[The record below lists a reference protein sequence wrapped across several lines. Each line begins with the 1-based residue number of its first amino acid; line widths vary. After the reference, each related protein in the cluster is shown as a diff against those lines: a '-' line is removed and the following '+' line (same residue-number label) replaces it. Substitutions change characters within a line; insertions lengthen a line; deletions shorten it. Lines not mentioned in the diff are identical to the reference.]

1 MKRLRNRRR
10 PEPRRGPPQWV
21 PTLGELQKTLQQG
34 EHLPLRPLPMFESNF
49 IQVTNRGAP
58 VYVHHRTNRVT
69 MGVAASLPGLVLPDM
84 LLMAQPPEDRECSN
98 LVLTRMIPLDL
109 AHLYVHDLSAW
120 RLKLRLVTGRYYYL
134 ELDAPDSEVGF
145 LFDRWIRLISQLQQP
160 ATSWAPRTLHTP
172 PTGLSH
178 LGPPASTWRLQ
189 VPSHHR
195 HSVTT
200 AEPTFPYKILTAQR
214 QKAKTLRR
222 KFKSQAVGDSLP
234 LVWSQLEHADARKKS
249 TEKKPQPDLPSGRPK
264 TEIQVSEKPSIT
276 IRTIFSII
284 SNTTDHMESS
294 PKAVGCSD
302 SEGGTCLA
310 GLLETPLH
318 CIAEHSPETPLLGT
332 CDDLD
337 MCAWQQHVD
346 NLMDPETSTMSS
358 CSICPAAYT
367 PNFPS
372 FKEKA
377 RPLRPTWKPLAVPT
391 APHKAPFIL
400 DQSKRVSAMP
410 APLQMSTAHGPS
422 QKATAYTPAPKKAP
436 FQKPPHVPTIPQ
448 KASAV
453 PGPSQKPRHAPAIP
467 QKSPVM
473 VAPSQRA
480 PGTLGVSPKAV
491 SHPAPNR
498 KSVFLPA
505 PSQKGLI
512 LPTQHRLTLG
522 PDSISVV
529 PSRSHGGD
537 MLEKRKPEEKPEPVK
552 LMGTKEKNV
561 VDMRT
566 QKTTVE
572 VPFTTTEKKSEEVL
586 IRSAQEIAVNG
597 LKGKGKL
604 EDRVHTM
611 KEEIA
616 LDMPGFKSKE
626 VGQQQKWVKTKK
638 WAIQEAPQEQTRPF
652 SVEGLTLAK
661 LMIIAG
667 SKDPTLRSGLVDLP
681 SWLSTSQGCDL
692 STMGRVLLSPTH
704 LSMLEETLVG
714 VREQPQLG
722 VRVKEMPQDS
732 KGPSNVSSHPRRAA
746 SSPKMN
752 VASQTPIPL
761 PSTRWEDIPESPTSL
776 TPISKMEA
784 RVSQQPRRVSQEP
797 ERGPDQGP
805 VATVGSNLEI
815 LLPTLLEIESMEDE
829 ASKMEKIKDE
839 LGAFAPSPRCQG
851 EDWEFRPGHLTFE
864 MSAGRTR
871 SSLNS
876 GMRGTQLQSP
886 VSRGAYRGQVA
897 PEPCPQVLCT
907 STVRSRVLKRPG
919 GGGVLLV
926 G

>member
-1 MKRLRNRRR
+1 MNRLRNRRR
-10 PEPRRGPPQWV
+10 PEPLRGPPQWV

-49 IQVTNRGAP
+49 IQVPGSLRPAGRRKRGKRGGRSPVRTGGFGGQEAAGRRDGGGRLAVGEPEERRDPTGPSPSPWTPQVTNRGAP

-145 LFDRWIRLISQLQQP
+145 LFDRWIRLISRLQQP

-189 VPSHHR
+189 VPSRHR

-200 AEPTFPYKILTAQR
+200 TEPTFPYKILTAQR
-214 QKAKTLRR
+214 QKAK
-222 KFKSQAVGDSLP
+222 
-234 LVWSQLEHADARKKS
+234 
-249 TEKKPQPDLPSGRPK
+249 
-264 TEIQVSEKPSIT
+264 
-276 IRTIFSII
+276 
-284 SNTTDHMESS
+284 
-294 PKAVGCSD
+294 GCSD
-302 SEGGTCLA
+302 SVGGTCLA

-318 CIAEHSPETPLLGT
+318 CISEHSPETPLLGT
-332 CDDLD
+332 CDHLD

-372 FKEKA
+372 FNEKA
-377 RPLRPTWKPLAVPT
+377 RPLPPTWKPLAVPT
-391 APHKAPFIL
+391 ARHKAPFIL

-410 APLQMSTAHGPS
+410 APLQMSAAPGPS
-422 QKATAYTPAPKKAP
+422 QKATAYSPAPKKAP
-436 FQKPPHVPTIPQ
+436 FQKPPHVPTIPR

-467 QKSPVM
+467 QKAPVM

-480 PGTLGVSPKAV
+480 PGTFGVSPKAV

-512 LPTQHRLTLG
+512 SPTQHRMTLG
-522 PDSISVV
+522 PDSVSMA

-561 VDMRT
+561 VDTRT

-586 IRSAQEIAVNG
+586 IRRAQEITVNG

-626 VGQQQKWVKTKK
+626 VGQQKKWVKTKK
-638 WAIQEAPQEQTRPF
+638 LAIQEAPQEQTRPF

-722 VRVKEMPQDS
+722 VRVEEMPQDS
-732 KGPSNVSSHPRRAA
+732 KGPSNVSSRPRRAA

-829 ASKMEKIKDE
+829 ASKVAKIKDE
-839 LGAFAPSPRCQG
+839 LGAFAPSPS
-851 EDWEFRPGHLTFE
+851 RPH
-864 MSAGRTR
+864 S
-871 SSLNS
+871 
-876 GMRGTQLQSP
+876 QQS
-886 VSRGAYRGQVA
+886 Q
-897 PEPCPQVLCT
+897 
-907 STVRSRVLKRPG
+907 
-919 GGGVLLV
+919 
-926 G
+926 

>member
-1 MKRLRNRRR
+1 MNRLRNMRR
-10 PEPRRGPPQWV
+10 PEPLRGPPQWV

-49 IQVTNRGAP
+49 VQVTNRGAP

-145 LFDRWIRLISQLQQP
+145 LFDRWMRLISQLQQP

-189 VPSHHR
+189 VPSHRR

-214 QKAKTLRR
+214 QKAKTLKR

-234 LVWSQLEHADARKKS
+234 LVWSQLQHVDARKKS
-249 TEKKPQPDLPSGRPK
+249 TEKKPQSDLPSGRLK

-284 SNTTDHMESS
+284 SNTPDHMESS

-302 SEGGTCLA
+302 SEGGACLA

-318 CIAEHSPETPLLGT
+318 CISEDSPEMPLLGT

-358 CSICPAAYT
+358 CSIHPAAYT
-367 PNFPS
+367 PDFPS
-372 FKEKA
+372 FNKKA
-377 RPLRPTWKPLAVPT
+377 RPLPPNWKPLAVPT

-410 APLQMSTAHGPS
+410 AALQMSTAPGPS
-422 QKATAYTPAPKKAP
+422 QKATAYPPVPQKAP
-436 FQKPPHVPTIPQ
+436 FQKPPHVPTVPQ
-448 KASAV
+448 KAPAM

-467 QKSPVM
+467 QKPPVM
-473 VAPSQRA
+473 AVPSQRA

-505 PSQKGLI
+505 PSQKGLTS
-512 LPTQHRLTLG
+512 PTQHRMTLG
-522 PDSISVV
+522 PDSVSVV
-529 PSRSHGGD
+529 PSRSHRGGV
-537 MLEKRKPEEKPEPVK
+537 LEKRKPEEKPEPVK

-561 VDMRT
+561 VEMRT

-586 IRSAQEIAVNG
+586 IRRAQEIAVDG

-604 EDRVHTM
+604 EDRVHMM
-611 KEEIA
+611 KEEID

-626 VGQQQKWVKTKK
+626 VGQQKKWVKTKK
-638 WAIQEAPQEQTRPF
+638 LAIQQAPQEQTRPF

-667 SKDPTLRSGLVDLP
+667 SKDPTLRSALVNLP

-692 STMGRVLLSPTH
+692 SMMGRVPLGPTH

-714 VREQPQLG
+714 VREQPKLG
-722 VRVKEMPQDS
+722 VRVEEMPQDS
-732 KGPSNVSSHPRRAA
+732 KGPSNVSSRPRRAA

-815 LLPTLLEIESMEDE
+815 LLPTLLEIESMKDE
-829 ASKMEKIKDE
+829 ASKVEKIKKE
-839 LGAFAPSPRCQG
+839 LGAFTPSPRKNSPEAG
-851 EDWEFRPGHLTFE
+851 EYVMCRADVELWDVPLWE
-864 MSAGRTR
+864 SR
-871 SSLNS
+871 SC
-876 GMRGTQLQSP
+876 GALQ
-886 VSRGAYRGQVA
+886 A
-897 PEPCPQVLCT
+897 T
-907 STVRSRVLKRPG
+907 
-919 GGGVLLV
+919 
-926 G
+926 

>member
-1 MKRLRNRRR
+1 MNRLRNLRR
-10 PEPRRGPPQWV
+10 PEPLRGPPQWV

-49 IQVTNRGAP
+49 VQVTNRGAP

-145 LFDRWIRLISQLQQP
+145 LFDRWMRLISQLQQP

-189 VPSHHR
+189 VPSHRR

-214 QKAKTLRR
+214 QKAKTLKR

-234 LVWSQLEHADARKKS
+234 LVWSQLQHVDARKKS
-249 TEKKPQPDLPSGRPK
+249 TEKKPQSDLPSGRLK

-284 SNTTDHMESS
+284 SNTPDHMESS
-294 PKAVGCSD
+294 PKGCSD
-302 SEGGTCLA
+302 SEGGACLA

-318 CIAEHSPETPLLGT
+318 CISEDSPEMPLLGT

-358 CSICPAAYT
+358 CSIHPAAYT

-372 FKEKA
+372 FNKKA
-377 RPLRPTWKPLAVPT
+377 RPLPPNWKPLAVPT

-410 APLQMSTAHGPS
+410 AALQMSTAPGPS
-422 QKATAYTPAPKKAP
+422 QKATAYPPVPQKAP
-436 FQKPPHVPTIPQ
+436 FQKPPHVPTVPQ
-448 KASAV
+448 KAPAM

-467 QKSPVM
+467 QKPPVM
-473 VAPSQRA
+473 AVPSQRA

-505 PSQKGLI
+505 PSQKGLTS
-512 LPTQHRLTLG
+512 PTQHRMTLG
-522 PDSISVV
+522 PDSVSVV
-529 PSRSHGGD
+529 PSRSHRGD
-537 MLEKRKPEEKPEPVK
+537 VLEKRKPEEKPEPVK

-561 VDMRT
+561 VETRT

-586 IRSAQEIAVNG
+586 IRRAQEIAVDG

-604 EDRVHTM
+604 EDRVHMM
-611 KEEIA
+611 KEEID

-626 VGQQQKWVKTKK
+626 VGQQKKWVKTKK
-638 WAIQEAPQEQTRPF
+638 LAIQQAPQEQTRPF

-667 SKDPTLRSGLVDLP
+667 SKDPTLRSALVNLP

-692 STMGRVLLSPTH
+692 SMMGRVPLGPTH

-722 VRVKEMPQDS
+722 VRVEEMPQDS
-732 KGPSNVSSHPRRAA
+732 KGPSNVSSRPRRAA

-815 LLPTLLEIESMEDE
+815 LLPTLLEIESMKDE
-829 ASKMEKIKDE
+829 ASKVEKIKKE
-839 LGAFAPSPRCQG
+839 LGAFAPSPRY
-851 EDWEFRPGHLTFE
+851 L
-864 MSAGRTR
+864 A
-871 SSLNS
+871 
-876 GMRGTQLQSP
+876 
-886 VSRGAYRGQVA
+886 VA
-897 PEPCPQVLCT
+897 MIL
-907 STVRSRVLKRPG
+907 STW
-919 GGGVLLV
+919 
-926 G
+926 

>member
-1 MKRLRNRRR
+1 MNRLRNLRR
-10 PEPRRGPPQWV
+10 PEPLRGPPQWV

-49 IQVTNRGAP
+49 VQVTNRGAP

-145 LFDRWIRLISQLQQP
+145 LFDRWMRLISQLQQP

-189 VPSHHR
+189 VPSHRR

-214 QKAKTLRR
+214 QKAKTLKR

-234 LVWSQLEHADARKKS
+234 LVWSQLQHVDARKKS
-249 TEKKPQPDLPSGRPK
+249 TEKKPQSDLPSGRLK

-284 SNTTDHMESS
+284 SNTPDHMESS

-302 SEGGTCLA
+302 SEGGACLA

-318 CIAEHSPETPLLGT
+318 CISEDSPEMPLLGT

-358 CSICPAAYT
+358 CSIHPAAYT

-372 FKEKA
+372 FNKKA
-377 RPLRPTWKPLAVPT
+377 RPLPPNWKPLAVPT

-410 APLQMSTAHGPS
+410 AALQMSTAPGPS
-422 QKATAYTPAPKKAP
+422 QKATAYPPVPQKAP
-436 FQKPPHVPTIPQ
+436 FQKPPHVPTVPQ
-448 KASAV
+448 KAPAM

-467 QKSPVM
+467 QKPPVM
-473 VAPSQRA
+473 AVPSQRA

-505 PSQKGLI
+505 PSQKGLTS
-512 LPTQHRLTLG
+512 PTQHRMTLG
-522 PDSISVV
+522 PDSVSVV
-529 PSRSHGGD
+529 PSRSHRGD
-537 MLEKRKPEEKPEPVK
+537 VLEKRKPEEKPEPVK

-561 VDMRT
+561 VETRT

-586 IRSAQEIAVNG
+586 IRRAQEIAVDG

-604 EDRVHTM
+604 EDRVHMM
-611 KEEIA
+611 KEEID

-626 VGQQQKWVKTKK
+626 VGQQKKWVKTKK
-638 WAIQEAPQEQTRPF
+638 LAIQQAPQEQTRPF

-667 SKDPTLRSGLVDLP
+667 SKDPTLRSALVNLP

-692 STMGRVLLSPTH
+692 SMMGRVPLGPTH

-722 VRVKEMPQDS
+722 VRVEEMPQDS
-732 KGPSNVSSHPRRAA
+732 KGPSNVSSRPRRAA

-815 LLPTLLEIESMEDE
+815 LLPTLLEIESMKDE
-829 ASKMEKIKDE
+829 ASKVEKIKKE
-839 LGAFAPSPRCQG
+839 LGAFAPSPRKNSPEAG
-851 EDWEFRPGHLTFE
+851 EYVMCRADAELWDVPLWE
-864 MSAGRTR
+864 SR
-871 SSLNS
+871 SC
-876 GMRGTQLQSP
+876 GALQ
-886 VSRGAYRGQVA
+886 A
-897 PEPCPQVLCT
+897 T
-907 STVRSRVLKRPG
+907 
-919 GGGVLLV
+919 
-926 G
+926 

>member
-1 MKRLRNRRR
+1 MNRLRNLRR
-10 PEPRRGPPQWV
+10 PEPLRGPPQWV
-21 PTLGELQKTLQQG
+21 PTLGELQKTLQHG

-49 IQVTNRGAP
+49 VQVTNRGAP

-84 LLMAQPPEDRECSN
+84 LLLAQPPEDRECSN

-145 LFDRWIRLISQLQQP
+145 LFDRWMRLINQLQQP

-195 HSVTT
+195 RSVTT
-200 AEPTFPYKILTAQR
+200 VEPTFPYKILTAQK
-214 QKAKTLRR
+214 QKVKTLKR

-234 LVWSQLEHADARKKS
+234 LVWSQLEHTDATKKS

-284 SNTTDHMESS
+284 SNTPDHMESS
-294 PKAVGCSD
+294 PKAGCSD

-318 CIAEHSPETPLLGT
+318 CISEDSPEMPLLGA
-332 CDDLD
+332 CDGLD
-337 MCAWQQHVD
+337 MCAWQQDVH
-346 NLMDPETSTMSS
+346 NLMDPETSTMST
-358 CSICPAAYT
+358 CSIRPASYT
-367 PNFPS
+367 PDFPS
-372 FKEKA
+372 FNEKA
-377 RPLRPTWKPLAVPT
+377 RPLPRTWKPPAVP
-391 APHKAPFIL
+391 AALRKAPFIL
-400 DQSKRVSAMP
+400 DQSKRVSAVS
-410 APLQMSTAHGPS
+410 APLQMSTAPSPS
-422 QKATAYTPAPKKAP
+422 QKATAYPRAPQKGP
-436 FQKPPHVPTIPQ
+436 FQNPPHAPTIPQ
-448 KASAV
+448 KATAV

-467 QKSPVM
+467 QKAPAMAV
-473 VAPSQRA
+473 PSQRA

-505 PSQKGLI
+505 PSLKDLTSS
-512 LPTQHRLTLG
+512 TQHRMTLG
-522 PDSISVV
+522 PDSVSVV
-529 PSRSHGGD
+529 PARSHTGD
-537 MLEKRKPEEKPEPVK
+537 VLEKRKPEEKTEPVK

-561 VDMRT
+561 VETRT
-566 QKTTVE
+566 QKTTME
-572 VPFTTTEKKSEEVL
+572 VPFTTTEKTSEEVL
-586 IRSAQEIAVNG
+586 IRRAQEIAVDG

-616 LDMPGFKSKE
+616 QDMPGFKSKE
-626 VGQQQKWVKTKK
+626 VGQQKKWVKSKK
-638 WAIQEAPQEQTRPF
+638 LAIQQAPQEQTRPF

-667 SKDPTLRSGLVDLP
+667 SKDPTLRSALVDLP
-681 SWLSTSQGCDL
+681 SWFSTSQGHDL
-692 STMGRVLLSPTH
+692 STMGRVPLSPTH

-722 VRVKEMPQDS
+722 VRVEEMPQDS
-732 KGPSNVSSHPRRAA
+732 KGPPNVSCHPRRVA

-761 PSTRWEDIPESPTSL
+761 PATRWEDIPESPTSL

-815 LLPTLLEIESMEDE
+815 LLPTLLEIQSMKDE
-829 ASKMEKIKDE
+829 AFKVEKIKEE
-839 LGAFAPSPRCQG
+839 LGAFAPSPRYLAKEQQRRLWA
-851 EDWEFRPGHLTFE
+851 EQV
-864 MSAGRTR
+864 SGRR
-871 SSLNS
+871 LGILSW
-876 GMRGTQLQSP
+876 
-886 VSRGAYRGQVA
+886 
-897 PEPCPQVLCT
+897 T
-907 STVRSRVLKRPG
+907 SCL
-919 GGGVLLV
+919 
-926 G
+926 

>member
-1 MKRLRNRRR
+1 MNRLRNRRR
-10 PEPRRGPPQWV
+10 PEPLRGPPQWV

-145 LFDRWIRLISQLQQP
+145 LFDRWIRLISRLQQP

-214 QKAKTLRR
+214 QKAKTLKR

-234 LVWSQLEHADARKKS
+234 LVWSQLEHVDARKKS
-249 TEKKPQPDLPSGRPK
+249 TEKKPQPDPSGRPK

-302 SEGGTCLA
+302 SVGGTCLA

-318 CIAEHSPETPLLGT
+318 CISEHSPETSLLGT
-332 CDDLD
+332 CDHLD

-372 FKEKA
+372 FNEKA
-377 RPLRPTWKPLAVPT
+377 RPLPPTWKPLAVPT
-391 APHKAPFIL
+391 ARHKAPFIL

-410 APLQMSTAHGPS
+410 APLQMSAAPGPS
-422 QKATAYTPAPKKAP
+422 QKATAYSPAPKKAP
-436 FQKPPHVPTIPQ
+436 FQKPPHVPTIPR

-467 QKSPVM
+467 QKAPVM

-480 PGTLGVSPKAV
+480 PGTFGVSPKAV

-505 PSQKGLI
+505 PSQKGLTS
-512 LPTQHRLTLG
+512 PTQHRMTLG
-522 PDSISVV
+522 PDSVSMV

-561 VDMRT
+561 VDTRT

-586 IRSAQEIAVNG
+586 IRRAQEITVNG

-626 VGQQQKWVKTKK
+626 VGQQKKWVKTKK
-638 WAIQEAPQEQTRPF
+638 LAIQEAPQEQTRPF

-681 SWLSTSQGCDL
+681 SWLSASQGCDL

-722 VRVKEMPQDS
+722 VRVEEMPQDS
-732 KGPSNVSSHPRRAA
+732 KGPSNVSSRPRRAA

-815 LLPTLLEIESMEDE
+815 LLPTLLEIGSMEDE
-829 ASKMEKIKDE
+829 ASKVEKIKDE
-839 LGAFAPSPRCQG
+839 LGAFAPSPRPPGAVHLYCKKQG
-851 EDWEFRPGHLTFE
+851 AEK
-864 MSAGRTR
+864 AGR
-871 SSLNS
+871 
-876 GMRGTQLQSP
+876 G
-886 VSRGAYRGQVA
+886 RGASCRQG
-897 PEPCPQVLCT
+897 PPPTEPQARLT
-907 STVRSRVLKRPG
+907 QRPAD
-919 GGGVLLV
+919 VC
-926 G
+926 